1 MSNTVEL
8 RYSKD
13 GGYTW
18 SDWQSRDIGGTG
30 DFLSPKARWRRLG
43 MARQFV
49 VDIRMTVGADLLAGS
64 IQAEE
69 GGA

>member
-1 MSNTVEL
+1 MTIEL

-18 SDWQSRDIGGTG
+18 SDWQARDLGDTG
-30 DFLSPKARWRRLG
+30 DFLSPAIWRRLG
-43 MARQFV
+43 VSRQWLV
-49 VDIRMTVGADLLAGS
+49 HIRMTVGADLLAGA
-64 IQAEE
+64 IQAQE